1 VEAKPSRPNLQ
12 IYELEFHVSAWR
24 EWQKLDGSVKQVFKK
39 QLAQRLKNP
48 HVPASLLGGD
58 LKNTY
63 KIKLQNAGYRLVY
76 EVIEKKMV
84 VLVIAIGKRADFQV
98 YLRAAA
104 RR

>member
-1 VEAKPSRPNLQ
+1 MLFRS
-12 IYELEFHVSAWR
+12 
-24 EWQKLDGSVKQVFKK
+24 
-39 QLAQRLKNP
+39 
-48 HVPASLLGGD
+48 SLLGGD